1 MFFLYVVSLIS
12 TCFNSDIKDFNKVHM
27 MEYNDIIF
35 VNDGKEILPGRTKSN
50 NKGLPLIQAW
60 CKIFILLKST
70 CKTSVA
76 LFEIQQFLAHILRVG
91 CVPSS

>member
-1 MFFLYVVSLIS
+1 
-12 TCFNSDIKDFNKVHM
+12 M
-27 MEYNDIIF
+27 MEYNDVIF
-35 VNDGKEILPGRTKSN
+35 VNDGKEILPRRTKSN

-91 CVPSS
+91 CVLSSSHAVARVKNITSGEILHQ